1 MSLVIRFRCVIC
13 TLHYRDLAMDVD
25 RNQAENHIYSDHDY
39 TEKLNAAKFVGLV
52 SDDKKISGCRYCF
65 FIEAVRYL
73 PCSHIGISNPFINT
87 FYFFFFIK

>member
-52 SDDKKISGCRYCF
+52 SDDKKRSAWWLTHHLTELSF
-65 FIEAVRYL
+65 LKE
-73 PCSHIGISNPFINT
+73 NT
-87 FYFFFFIK
+87 